1 MHSIFLRI
9 LNTLLVA
16 FTISTDDFFLSF
28 TYALSNPEIDKRKS
42 VIIARIFGGLQF
54 LAVIIGW
61 LVTNIIGLIFHPF
74 LKIVPYI
81 LLIFLVGIGIKLL
94 IEGVYLRKHSFNRI
108 YDFSLKGIFIHGLT
122 SSIDALSLGMTFV
135 GKPVH
140 SVIGLSVAVAL
151 MTYFRALSGIKFG
164 KKLNSKM
171 PFAAGII
178 SGIILI
184 LVGIEIFYSFISMS

>member
-1 MHSIFLRI
+1 MLLTI

-42 VIIARIFGGLQF
+42 LIIARMFGSLQF

-61 LVTNIIGLIFHPF
+61 IVTDIIGMIFHPF
-74 LKIVPYI
+74 LKVIPYI
-81 LLIFLVGIGIKLL
+81 LLIFLVGIGVKLL
-94 IEGVYLRKHSFNRI
+94 IEGIYLRKHSFHRN
-108 YDFSLKGIFIHGLT
+108 YDFSLKGIFLHGLT
-122 SSIDALSLGMTFV
+122 SSIDALSLGITFV
-135 GKPVH
+135 GDPVY
-140 SVIGLSVAVAL
+140 SVLGLSVVVAL

-164 KKLNSKM
+164 KKLNSKI

-184 LVGIEIFYSFISMS
+184 LVGIEIFIGMRKGF

>member
-1 MHSIFLRI
+1 MHPIFLTI

-42 VIIARIFGGLQF
+42 VIIARMFGGLQF

-61 LVTNIIGLIFHPF
+61 LVTDIIGIIFHPF
-74 LKIVPYI
+74 LKVVPYL
-81 LLIFLVGIGIKLL
+81 LLIFLVVIGLKLL
-94 IEGVYLRKHSFNRI
+94 IEGIYLRKHSFHRI
-108 YDFSLKGIFIHGLT
+108 YDFSLKGIFLHGLT

-135 GKPVH
+135 GDPVY
-140 SVIGLSVAVAL
+140 SVLGLSVAVSV
-151 MTYFRALSGIKFG
+151 MTYFRAFSGIKFG

-184 LVGIEIFYSFISMS
+184 LVGIEIFFSMRGGL